1 MYKCDGLPSI
11 HDAHTLRKWIQLIGK
26 EVGLE
31 LNNTLALMKR
41 VYKITNAIIN
51 KVKKLRKQGGR
62 QMKNYLEKDWEI
74 HHSPSD
80 IKSNQQIVIEAK

>member
-1 MYKCDGLPSI
+1 MRQIRMLSRNQQTKFL
-11 HDAHTLRKWIQLIGK
+11 QLYPQSSPQPGYM
-26 EVGLE
+26 
-31 LNNTLALMKR
+31 ALMKR

-80 IKSNQQIVIEAK
+80 IKSNQQCNRS